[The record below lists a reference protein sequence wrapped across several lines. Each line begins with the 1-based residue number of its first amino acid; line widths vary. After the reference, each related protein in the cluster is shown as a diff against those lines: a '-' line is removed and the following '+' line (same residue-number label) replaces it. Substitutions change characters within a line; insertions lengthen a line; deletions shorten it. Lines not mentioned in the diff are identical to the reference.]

1 MVPLLLDLLKNN
13 MKGGEKEKGS
23 SKVLLSEDQVMVL
36 MSVLSGFFFF
46 VRSLSLSSGLLTAF
60 FLFLQ
65 SLRCCSSP
73 SVNSFPPIWW
83 ILSAS

>member
-36 MSVLSGFFFF
+36 MSVLSGFFSLCF
-46 VRSLSLSSGLLTAF
+46 VFAFLLTNRISSF
-60 FLFLQ
+60 FY
-65 SLRCCSSP
+65 SL
-73 SVNSFPPIWW
+73 
-83 ILSAS
+83 